1 MEVLDPDHLAV
12 ERVEDALA
20 ERVPRLGVGRADAVL
35 HERDRDGAAER
46 AQAAD
51 GVDPEGRGLVGV
63 VRVEADVD
71 AGAVEPREVLQLA
84 PEPVGVGAHGDEDA
98 VCEREDGPLEGAS
111 AQAQNMVNEA
121 TQSAQQMME
130 RAKNEAGSLVERASR
145 EASARM
151 EAASAEA
158 ARMLEDAEKRAR
170 QLVEEES
177 IVRRARVECDE
188 LRESARQEA
197 AELHKNTL
205 DYMDSLL
212 AETDRKL
219 SELINNIR
227 LERNEIR
234 NHR

>member
-1 MEVLDPDHLAV
+1 MANDIKSSEECLKAVNILLEELKNAKRSLMNSEGCIVNRNLMQAQLEYLRDHLPETVKMAAAIV
-12 ERVEDALA
+12 REEETIRTET
-20 ERVPRLGVGRADAVL
+20 EQKKNEILGN
-35 HERDRDGAAER
+35 
-46 AQAAD
+46 
-51 GVDPEGRGLVGV
+51 
-63 VRVEADVD
+63 
-71 AGAVEPREVLQLA
+71 
-84 PEPVGVGAHGDEDA
+84 
-98 VCEREDGPLEGAS
+98 AS
-111 AQAQNMVNEA
+111 QQAQNMVDEA
-121 TQSAQQMME
+121 TRNAQQMIE
-130 RAKNEAGSLVERASR
+130 QAKKD
-145 EASARM
+145 ASAMM
-151 EAASAEA
+151 EHASQEAAAMVESASAEA
-158 ARMLEDAEKRAR
+158 ARMLDDAEKKAQ

>member
-1 MEVLDPDHLAV
+1 MANDIKSSEECLKAVNILLDELKNAKRSLMNSEGCIVNRNLMQAQLEYLRDHLPETVKMAAAIV
-12 ERVEDALA
+12 REEETIRTET
-20 ERVPRLGVGRADAVL
+20 EQKKNEILGN
-35 HERDRDGAAER
+35 
-46 AQAAD
+46 
-51 GVDPEGRGLVGV
+51 
-63 VRVEADVD
+63 
-71 AGAVEPREVLQLA
+71 
-84 PEPVGVGAHGDEDA
+84 
-98 VCEREDGPLEGAS
+98 AS
-111 AQAQNMVNEA
+111 QQAQNMVDEA
-121 TQSAQQMME
+121 SRNAQQMIE
-130 RAKNEAGSLVERASR
+130 QAKKD
-145 EASARM
+145 ASAM
-151 EAASAEA
+151 VEHASQEAAAMVESASAES
-158 ARMLEDAEKRAR
+158 ARILNDAEKKAQ

-219 SELINNIR
+219 SELLNNIR

>member
-1 MEVLDPDHLAV
+1 MANDIKSSEECLKAV
-12 ERVEDALA
+12 SILFEELKNAKRSLISS
-20 ERVPRLGVGRADAVL
+20 
-35 HERDRDGAAER
+35 
-46 AQAAD
+46 
-51 GVDPEGRGLVGV
+51 EGCIVNRGLMQAQLEYLRDNLPDT
-63 VRVEADVD
+63 VRKAAAIVE
-71 AGAVEPREVLQLA
+71 EEEKIRNETEQKKN
-84 PEPVGVGAHGDEDA
+84 EI
-98 VCEREDGPLEGAS
+98 LESAS
-111 AQAQNMVNEA
+111 IQSQNMVNEA
-121 TQSAQQMME
+121 TQNAQQIMDQATREANALME
-130 RAKNEAGSLVERASR
+130 RANQEAA
-145 EASARM
+145 ARM
-151 EAASAEA
+151 EAASAETG
-158 ARMLEDAEKRAR
+158 RMINDAEKKAQ

-219 SELINNIR
+219 SELLNNIR

>member
-1 MEVLDPDHLAV
+1 MANDIKSAEECLKAV
-12 ERVEDALA
+12 SILMDELSTAKRSLMNSESCIVN
-20 ERVPRLGVGRADAVL
+20 
-35 HERDRDGAAER
+35 
-46 AQAAD
+46 
-51 GVDPEGRGLVGV
+51 RGLMQ
-63 VRVEADVD
+63 A
-71 AGAVEPREVLQLA
+71 QLEYLKSNLPDTVKKA
-84 PEPVGVGAHGDEDA
+84 AAIVQEE
-98 VCEREDGPLEGAS
+98 ETIRTETETKRKEIMENAS

-121 TQSAQQMME
+121 SQNAQQMMDQA
-130 RAKNEAGSLVERASR
+130 RNEAGAMMESATN
-145 EASARM
+145 EANARVQ
-151 EAASAEA
+151 AATAEA
-158 ARMLEDAEKRAR
+158 ARIIADAEKKAS

-197 AELHKNTL
+197 ADLHKNTL

>member
-1 MEVLDPDHLAV
+1 MANDIKSSGECLKAVNILFEELKNAKRSLMSSEGCIVNRNLMQAQLEYLRDNLPDTVKKAAAIV
-12 ERVEDALA
+12 EEEETIRNET
-20 ERVPRLGVGRADAVL
+20 EMKKK
-35 HERDRDGAAER
+35 EI
-46 AQAAD
+46 
-51 GVDPEGRGLVGV
+51 
-63 VRVEADVD
+63 
-71 AGAVEPREVLQLA
+71 
-84 PEPVGVGAHGDEDA
+84 
-98 VCEREDGPLEGAS
+98 LESAS
-111 AQAQNMVNEA
+111 TQAQNMVNEA
-121 TQSAQQMME
+121 TQNAQQIME
-130 RAKNEAGSLVERASR
+130 QTNR
-145 EASARM
+145 EANALMDRATQEVTARM
-151 EAASAEA
+151 EAVNAETS
-158 ARMLEDAEKRAR
+158 RMMSDAEKKAQ

-177 IVRRARVECDE
+177 IVRRARVESDE

>member
-1 MEVLDPDHLAV
+1 MANDIKSSEECLKAVNILFEELKNAKRSLISSEGCIVNRNLMQAQLEYLRDNLPDTI
-12 ERVEDALA
+12 RK
-20 ERVPRLGVGRADAVL
+20 
-35 HERDRDGAAER
+35 AAAIVQEEETIR
-46 AQAAD
+46 NETEQKK
-51 GVDPEGRGLVGV
+51 
-63 VRVEADVD
+63 
-71 AGAVEPREVLQLA
+71 REI
-84 PEPVGVGAHGDEDA
+84 
-98 VCEREDGPLEGAS
+98 LENAS
-111 AQAQNMVNEA
+111 TQAQNMVNEA
-121 TQSAQQMME
+121 SQNAQQIME
-130 RAKNEAGSLVERASR
+130 QANREANGLVERATN
-145 EASARM
+145 EANARM
-151 EAASAEA
+151 EAASAETS
-158 ARMLEDAEKRAR
+158 RMLSDAEKKAQ

>member
-1 MEVLDPDHLAV
+1 MANDIKSSEECLKAVNILFEELKNAKRSLISSEGCIVNRNLMQAQLEYLRDNLPDTV
-12 ERVEDALA
+12 RK
-20 ERVPRLGVGRADAVL
+20 
-35 HERDRDGAAER
+35 AAAIVQEEETIR
-46 AQAAD
+46 NETEQKK
-51 GVDPEGRGLVGV
+51 
-63 VRVEADVD
+63 
-71 AGAVEPREVLQLA
+71 REI
-84 PEPVGVGAHGDEDA
+84 
-98 VCEREDGPLEGAS
+98 LENAS
-111 AQAQNMVNEA
+111 TQAQNMVNEA
-121 TQSAQQMME
+121 SQNAQQIME
-130 RAKNEAGSLVERASR
+130 QANREANGLVERATN
-145 EASARM
+145 EANARM
-151 EAASAEA
+151 EAASAETS
-158 ARMLEDAEKRAR
+158 RMLSDAEKKAQ

>member
-1 MEVLDPDHLAV
+1 MADIKSSGECLKAVGILLDELKNAKRSLISSEGCIVNRNLMQAQLEYLRNNLPDTVTKAAAIV
-12 ERVEDALA
+12 EEEETIRNETEQKKNEILSN
-20 ERVPRLGVGRADAVL
+20 
-35 HERDRDGAAER
+35 
-46 AQAAD
+46 
-51 GVDPEGRGLVGV
+51 
-63 VRVEADVD
+63 
-71 AGAVEPREVLQLA
+71 
-84 PEPVGVGAHGDEDA
+84 
-98 VCEREDGPLEGAS
+98 AS
-111 AQAQNMVNEA
+111 TQAQNMVNEA
-121 TQSAQQMME
+121 TQSARSMME
-130 RAKNEAGSLVERASR
+130 QANNEANALMDRANQ
-145 EASARM
+145 ETSARM
-151 EAASAEA
+151 EAAAAEA
-158 ARMLEDAEKRAR
+158 ERMLADAENKASK
-170 QLVEEES
+170 LVEEES

>member
-1 MEVLDPDHLAV
+1 MPADIKSSEECLKAINILLEEMKNAKRSLMNSESCLVNRNLMQTNLEYLRDHLPDTV
-12 ERVEDALA
+12 RK
-20 ERVPRLGVGRADAVL
+20 
-35 HERDRDGAAER
+35 AAAIVKQEETIR
-46 AQAAD
+46 TETEQKKN
-51 GVDPEGRGLVGV
+51 EI
-63 VRVEADVD
+63 
-71 AGAVEPREVLQLA
+71 
-84 PEPVGVGAHGDEDA
+84 
-98 VCEREDGPLEGAS
+98 LENAS
-111 AQAQNMVNEA
+111 IQAQNMVNEA
-121 TQSAQQMME
+121 TQIAQGMME
-130 RAKNEAGSLVERASR
+130 QAKRESASMVERAAQ
-145 EASARM
+145 EATNRV
-151 EAASAEA
+151 EAATAEA
-158 ARMLEDAEKRAR
+158 TRIMDDAEKKAK